1 MRDFT
6 HVSEYLYSALH
17 WRLFVWLTLIVLASA
32 LEGVSIGLLLP
43 IVAGSDS
50 DAPLQRLI
58 TTTFDGIGIDY
69 TVPLALGAVLALY
82 ALRTALVLLQEV
94 YVARVIAD
102 LMVGIKSR
110 VFDGLLRSDYQYFTS
125 RGIGYFNNAVTV
137 EFTNLSNAFDYCT
150 QTMVAA
156 AFTLTYV
163 LLALVVSPALSL
175 AIIIFGIPGYFILR
189 AAFRVVQ
196 RISVRNTAN
205 NSLLQ
210 SHLIQTLAGFKYFK
224 ATGATR
230 GMSGAVSSAIGEQGR
245 LLYAQR
251 RLRSLVKNGLD
262 LVTVILI
269 VTLLLYYVEVVGTA
283 FVEMV
288 FVLVILRRTVQFAQ
302 NTQRAYQ
309 NFLDFSGSVR
319 LFGGLTDE
327 LSENEEALD
336 VNGADPDFD
345 LPIRLDNVSFGYVGA
360 PPILE
365 NISLIIPPR
374 SKVAF
379 VGASGIRQDH
389 ARHPADRDTSPDVR
403 HSLDWGHPLRDD

>member
-1 MRDFT
+1 M
-6 HVSEYLYSALH
+6 
-17 WRLFVWLTLIVLASA
+17 
-32 LEGVSIGLLLP
+32 
-43 IVAGSDS
+43 
-50 DAPLQRLI
+50 
-58 TTTFDGIGIDY
+58 
-69 TVPLALGAVLALY
+69 
-82 ALRTALVLLQEV
+82 
-94 YVARVIAD
+94 
-102 LMVGIKSR
+102 
-110 VFDGLLRSDYQYFTS
+110 
-125 RGIGYFNNAVTV
+125 
-137 EFTNLSNAFDYCT
+137 
-150 QTMVAA
+150 
-156 AFTLTYV
+156 
-163 LLALVVSPALSL
+163 
-175 AIIIFGIPGYFILR
+175 
-189 AAFRVVQ
+189 
-196 RISVRNTAN
+196 
-205 NSLLQ
+205 
-210 SHLIQTLAGFKYFK
+210 
-224 ATGATR
+224 
-230 GMSGAVSSAIGEQGR
+230 SSAIGEQGR

-345 LPIRLDNVSFGYVGA
+345 LPIGLDNVSFGYVGA

-379 VGASGIRQDH
+379 VGASGSGKTTLVTLLTGILRPTSGTVSIGGIPYEMIDQQKLRAGIGYVTQESVVFNDTVRNNVSLWDEENSSYEKVKSAVKMAHIGDYVEDLPDGYGTILGDNGIKLSGGQRQRIAI
-389 ARHPADRDTSPDVR
+389 AREAYKNPRLLILDEGTSALDTSSERVIQENIDA
-403 HSLDWGHPLRDD
+403 LRDDTTLILIAHRLSTVRNSDMIFVLEDGRIIEQGTYDYLYSAKGRFAEMVDQQVLGNDLSGDPVYKWKDS